1 MTLEPTQVL
10 LIGAAILSLGVL
22 ISIVRIL
29 LGPTSADRVVALDT
43 VNTLVVGIMIA
54 LGAYYLEVIFIDIA
68 IVYAILSFV
77 TTIFIARYME
87 QSREKGGQ

>member
-1 MTLEPTQVL
+1 MSLEPNQVL
-10 LIGAAILSLGVL
+10 LIGAGILSFGML
-22 ISIVRIL
+22 ISVLRIL

-54 LGAYYLEVIFIDIA
+54 LGAYYTQVIFIDIA

-77 TTIFIARYME
+77 TTIFIARYVE
-87 QSREKGGQ
+87 QSREKGGD